1 MFDKFHIETYNNYIV
16 SFVMKHTRGG
26 DVMKMVNRNW
36 LTELRGNESQE
47 VVADRA
53 GVSRSNY
60 TNIENGLRSPSVDT
74 AKKIAGALNFEW
86 TRFFN

>member
-1 MFDKFHIETYNNYIV
+1 
-16 SFVMKHTRGG
+16 
-26 DVMKMVNRNW
+26 MVNRNW

>member
-1 MFDKFHIETYNNYIV
+1 
-16 SFVMKHTRGG
+16 
-26 DVMKMVNRNW
+26 MKMVNRNW